1 MHKSI
6 PDTSEIQS
14 VNSRVSYF
22 KLTIELK
29 AINSNNGIPIISK
42 IRAIMYIV
50 FLNYS
55 RFSACTQRDYIWQ
68 VASKNELISDSSQ
81 AKTFVF

>member
-6 PDTSEIQS
+6 PETSEIHS

-29 AINSNNGIPIISK
+29 AINSNNGIPIIDK
-42 IRAIMYIV
+42 IRVIM
-50 FLNYS
+50 
-55 RFSACTQRDYIWQ
+55 
-68 VASKNELISDSSQ
+68 
-81 AKTFVF
+81 